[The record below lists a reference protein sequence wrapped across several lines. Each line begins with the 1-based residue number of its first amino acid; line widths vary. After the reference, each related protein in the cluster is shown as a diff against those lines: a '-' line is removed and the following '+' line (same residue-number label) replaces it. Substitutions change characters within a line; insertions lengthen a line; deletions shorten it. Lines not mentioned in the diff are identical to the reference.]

1 MEKKRVLVSGQTYA
15 KDNRK
20 YVDAIAEKYQTEII
34 YNPNPGAMKE
44 EQLIAAINENQAKG
58 LLVYSS
64 SDEVTEKVL
73 TSCPTLKVISRHGVG
88 LENIDQE
95 AAARCGIAI
104 YNTKNSHD
112 YEAVAD
118 WVFAAMFDLSRN
130 LRFYDQELKEGRWT
144 RCQST
149 NLWGKTLGITGYGRI
164 GKTVARRAA
173 AFHMRV
179 MVLHPHSGNEA
190 GAPDYIEFASLDEI
204 LREADFLSLHSIVTS
219 STRGMIGKKQLDA
232 MKPTAFLINSGRA
245 ALVDQ
250 EALVEALKNHTIGG
264 AAVDVFTNEPATG
277 DPLMDP
283 ARTNVLVTPH
293 VGIYTEETLREID
306 ILAMENL
313 VSHL

>member
-1 MEKKRVLVSGQTYA
+1 
-15 KDNRK
+15 
-20 YVDAIAEKYQTEII
+20 
-34 YNPNPGAMKE
+34 
-44 EQLIAAINENQAKG
+44 
-58 LLVYSS
+58 
-64 SDEVTEKVL
+64 
-73 TSCPTLKVISRHGVG
+73 
-88 LENIDQE
+88 
-95 AAARCGIAI
+95 
-104 YNTKNSHD
+104 
-112 YEAVAD
+112 
-118 WVFAAMFDLSRN
+118 
-130 LRFYDQELKEGRWT
+130 
-144 RCQST
+144 
-149 NLWGKTLGITGYGRI
+149 
-164 GKTVARRAA
+164 
-173 AFHMRV
+173 

-283 ARTNVLVTPH
+283 ALTNVLVTPH

>member
-1 MEKKRVLVSGQTYA
+1 MDKKKVLVTGQTYA

-20 YVDAIAEKYQTEII
+20 YVNAIAEKYNAEII
-34 YNPNPGAMKE
+34 YNPNPGAMNQE
-44 EQLIAAINENQAKG
+44 ALIQVINETQAQG

-64 SDEVTEKVL
+64 SDQVTARVL
-73 TSCPTLKVISRHGVG
+73 GSCPSLRVISRHGVG

-95 AAARCGIAI
+95 AAAANHIAI

-118 WVFAAMFDLSRN
+118 WVFAAMFELSRN
-130 LRFYDQELKEGRWT
+130 LRYYDRELKEGRWT
-144 RCQST
+144 RNQST
-149 NLWGKTLGITGYGRI
+149 TLWGKTLGITGYGRI

-190 GAPDYIEFASLDEI
+190 GAPDYIEFASLEEI
-204 LREADFLSLHSIVTS
+204 CREADFLSLHSIVTD
-219 STRGMIGKKQLDA
+219 STRNMIGKKQLDA

-250 EALVEALKNHTIGG
+250 EALLCALKEHAIGG
-264 AAVDVFTNEPATG
+264 AAVDVFTDEPAVT

-283 ARTNVLVTPH
+283 SLDHVLVTPH

-306 ILAMENL
+306 ILAMENM

>member
-149 NLWGKTLGITGYGRI
+149 NLWGT
-164 GKTVARRAA
+164 
-173 AFHMRV
+173 
-179 MVLHPHSGNEA
+179 SW
-190 GAPDYIEFASLDEI
+190 ASW
-204 LREADFLSLHSIVTS
+204 VT
-219 STRGMIGKKQLDA
+219 RY
-232 MKPTAFLINSGRA
+232 P
-245 ALVDQ
+245 
-250 EALVEALKNHTIGG
+250 
-264 AAVDVFTNEPATG
+264 
-277 DPLMDP
+277 
-283 ARTNVLVTPH
+283 
-293 VGIYTEETLREID
+293 
-306 ILAMENL
+306 
-313 VSHL
+313 